1 MHELSIAYS
10 LVEIASQAA
19 DSMGVRRVDVV
30 HLRLG
35 ALAGVVQDALLFGY
49 EIAAKGTALEGSRL
63 AIEELPVVVHCPR
76 CQADRTLPGIQRFR
90 CPVCDE
96 PTGQIVQ
103 GRELEIVSLEYTE
116 ERTEEHTEGEPGRE
130 AGPAPTPEPTSE
142 STPKSTEERAQ
153 A

>member
-116 ERTEEHTEGEPGRE
+116 ECTEEEPGRE
-130 AGPAPTPEPTSE
+130 ADTEPTPKPTSE

>member
-90 CPVCDE
+90 CPVCGE

-103 GRELEIVSLEYTE
+103 GRELEIVSLEYTDSLEPVDSLEHIDNETKVERPEEDSVE
-116 ERTEEHTEGEPGRE
+116 ERTQP
-130 AGPAPTPEPTSE
+130 
-142 STPKSTEERAQ
+142 
-153 A
+153 

>member
-49 EIAAKGTALEGSRL
+49 EIAAKGTALDGSRL

-116 ERTEEHTEGEPGRE
+116 ECTEEEPGRE
-130 AGPAPTPEPTSE
+130 AGPAPTPKPTSE